1 MPNALTASVTRIVT
15 TRKVHPVLMDVGAS
29 GETLPEWEPIAAQSR
44 YVGFDP
50 DCREMREISD
60 GRFQKATI
68 VNEAVTA
75 ESGSNSTT
83 FFLTR
88 SPYCSS
94 TLRPN
99 TEALSKYV
107 FADLFSIEREVVV
120 PATTLNDV
128 VTRLQLP
135 GIDWLKLDSQGT
147 DLRLYQ
153 SLADKL
159 RKRLLVID
167 VEPGLID
174 AYHGEDLFV
183 DVHATLMQDGFWL
196 SNLSIE
202 GVPRISRKALAE
214 ALHRR
219 SALNETDLRNAFK
232 PSPGWCEARYV
243 RSLESLAQ
251 HEATERDYLLLWVF
265 ALLNHTIG
273 FAFEV
278 GLEFERRFP
287 DDADANVLA
296 AETLRLMPTGPP
308 LATRFKR
315 MIPATVR
322 RALKRLLQLR

>member
-1 MPNALTASVTRIVT
+1 
-15 TRKVHPVLMDVGAS
+15 
-29 GETLPEWEPIAAQSR
+29 
-44 YVGFDP
+44 
-50 DCREMREISD
+50 MREISN
-60 GRFQKATI
+60 GQFQSATI

-75 ESGSNSTT
+75 ESGSNNVT

-99 TEALSKYV
+99 AGALSKYI
-107 FADLFSIEREVVV
+107 FSDLFSIEREVVV

-135 GIDWLKLDSQGT
+135 VIDWLKLDTQGT

-153 SLADKL
+153 SLTDKL

-183 DVHATLMQDGFWL
+183 DVHTTLMQDGFWL

-202 GVPRISRKALAE
+202 GVPRISRTALTE
-214 ALHRR
+214 AIHRR
-219 SALNETDLRNAFK
+219 SALSETDLRNAFK

-251 HEATERDYLLLWVF
+251 HDVTERDYLLLWAF
-265 ALLNHTIG
+265 ALLDHNIG

-287 DDADANVLA
+287 NDADANVLA
-296 AETLRLMPTGPP
+296 MESLRLMPTGSP

-315 MIPATVR
+315 AIPGPVR
-322 RALKRLLQLR
+322 RALKRILKLR